1 MKPLTA
7 LAHLLLLATCSA
19 SFAQNADK
27 LLTAHARDSRVKLES
42 SVKDYLVVFNSH
54 QDLDRARVGIPL
66 ASFADG
72 AVNIA
77 YDLSGRN
84 VMAQWTFAQL
94 GERTLPV
101 SDEGR
106 HEAQEFLRWAAADPT
121 ACSLPATWD
130 NEFFRKHFLGSH

>member
-1 MKPLTA
+1 MGHVIVNSRSLEPALKPLTA
-7 LAHLLLLATCSA
+7 LVHLLILVTCSA
-19 SFAQNADK
+19 SFAQDADK

-72 AVNIA
+72 AFNIA

-84 VMAQWTFAQL
+84 VMAQWTFAQSSAY
-94 GERTLPV
+94 GNKINYRAYVGDSGVV
-101 SDEGR
+101 SLAVSTR
-106 HEAQEFLRWAAADPT
+106 F
-121 ACSLPATWD
+121 
-130 NEFFRKHFLGSH
+130 

>member
-42 SVKDYLVVFNSH
+42 SVKDYLVVFNSR
-54 QDLDRARVGIPL
+54 QDLDRARLGIPL

-84 VMAQWTFAQL
+84 VMAQWTFAQSSAYGNKIKYRAYVGDSL
-94 GERTLPV
+94 SFRLI
-101 SDEGR
+101 
-106 HEAQEFLRWAAADPT
+106 LWAP
-121 ACSLPATWD
+121 
-130 NEFFRKHFLGSH
+130 K